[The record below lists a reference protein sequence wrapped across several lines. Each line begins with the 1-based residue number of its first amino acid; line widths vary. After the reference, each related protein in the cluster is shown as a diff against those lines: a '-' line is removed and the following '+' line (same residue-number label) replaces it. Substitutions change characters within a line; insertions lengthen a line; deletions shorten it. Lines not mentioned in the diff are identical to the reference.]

1 MKFFDDLLAWVVP
14 DRDKCRNA
22 ADELRAKAPTATP
35 EQLARRAI
43 TEAKR
48 WGAVAGGST
57 GAAANPLIM
66 IPAAFA
72 DMGAMLKIEGQMV
85 GVIAALFDPSS
96 TLDEQRF
103 QADVLTVVFPGAV
116 SQALRQ
122 VGLHASQRITRSLI
136 QKYLSEDLVKQT
148 TSFAGKFLML
158 RVSKK
163 AIISKTVPIVGAG
176 VGAAW
181 NWVELAGVGKRAIR
195 YYQSRA
201 IGPMTAPA
209 DAPVQHVTV
218 RTVSPLAP
226 PVIAPPTL
234 PPPSPPAH

>member
-1 MKFFDDLLAWVVP
+1 MKFIDDLLAWVVP
-14 DRDKCRNA
+14 DRDKCRTA
-22 ADELRAKAPTATP
+22 ADELRSKAPHATP

-57 GAAANPLIM
+57 GVAANPLIM

-72 DMGAMLKIEGQMV
+72 DMGAMLRIEGQMV
-85 GVIAALFDPSS
+85 GVIAALFDPGS

-122 VGLHASQRITRSLI
+122 VGLHASQRITRTLI
-136 QKYLSEDLVKQT
+136 RKYLSEEFLKSAT
-148 TSFAGKFLML
+148 GFAGKFLMV

-163 AIISKTVPIVGAG
+163 AIISKTVPLVGAG

-201 IGPMTAPA
+201 IGPTTAPT
-209 DAPVQHVTV
+209 DPPVQRVTV
-218 RTVSPLAP
+218 RPVMPLPP
-226 PVIAPPTL
+226 PVIAPPAL
-234 PPPSPPAH
+234 PPSAPPAH